1 MMMMMM
7 MMMMKGSFELA
18 ISAFKIVSRSRNAY
32 ENVTHLS
39 SLLHKSSVL

>member
-1 MMMMMM
+1 MMMMMMM

-18 ISAFKIVSRSRNAY
+18 ISAFKIVRSRNAY
-32 ENVTHLS
+32 ENLTHLS